1 MARKSGK
8 RGSAIILLIVVA
20 ALAGGPSTAT
30 AAVSAPVVRLPVA
43 APVIVAV
50 PLPLALDRASW
61 AEASWAEE

>member
-30 AAVSAPVVRLPVA
+30 AASAPVVRLPVA

-50 PLPLALDRASW
+50 PLPLALDCASW